1 MVLFQPRMPASRP
14 TSIAQ
19 LVRTLSEVSVVRFG
33 VVGVS
38 NTLVSFAVFWAAHHL
53 MPAMGAQCISY
64 AVGMVWSYYWNRR
77 WTFQSQAKVT
87 SEASRFFTLQ
97 LAFMVVSAG
106 LLGLLVDRMHLPSG
120 AAWLA
125 VMTFVTAANFLASRF
140 WAFKKA

>member
-1 MVLFQPRMPASRP
+1 MVLFQAQMPASPPSSVAR
-14 TSIAQ
+14 

-38 NTLVSFAVFWAAHHL
+38 NALVSFAVFWASHRL
-53 MPAMGAQCISY
+53 MPAMGAQCVAY
-64 AVGMVWSYYWNRR
+64 VVGMLWSYYWNRR

-97 LAFMVVSAG
+97 IAFMVLSAG
-106 LLGLLVDRMHLPSG
+106 LLGLLVDRMHLPSS
-120 AAWLA
+120 ASWLA
-125 VMTFVTAANFLASRF
+125 VMTLVTALNFLASRF